1 MYKLVYETFGQKTKS
16 FDFENLPS
24 IEEIHHKTGCLLD
37 SNVYEKLTTNG
48 YVGIIVGFF
57 ELTNFKIPTVAQLQ
71 EAWKDWVK
79 VFSCGSIRFGQYI
92 FNTYGYEVGN
102 SYNEVSACK
111 AYRIIFESITESLDE
126 VVDGSIHQ

>member
-1 MYKLVYETFGQKTKS
+1 MYKLSYERQGQAVKS
-16 FDFENLPS
+16 FNFENLPS
-24 IEEIHHKTGCLLD
+24 IEEIHHETGYLLD
-37 SNVYEKLTTNG
+37 STIYEKLTTNG
-48 YVGIIVGFF
+48 HVGIIVGFF

-79 VFSCGSIRFGQYI
+79 VFSYGDIRFGQYV

-126 VVDGSIHQ
+126 VVGGSIHQ